1 VVEKRKNKMEKES
14 VLGLAITIK
23 DGKTESKMKAKGIN
37 PFEMIGLLM
46 SQIININSSIN
57 KTIKKE
63 EKHIF

>member
-1 VVEKRKNKMEKES
+1 MEQER

-37 PFEMIGLLM
+37 PFEVIGLLM

-63 EKHIF
+63 